1 MRPGSSPDLEY
12 KYDTLS
18 VDEVAAASERSPT
31 FDVAAVASVAGFRD
45 SCGSMPLDSSIPRR
59 TAAGCP
65 REMAR
70 EGKLVLAHVDGSR
83 SLQEIAIRVRLSLPE
98 AIEVFLQLLAL
109 GVVEIK
115 VERERSVVAT
125 GRRCR

>member
-1 MRPGSSPDLEY
+1 MSPGSSPDLEY

-65 REMAR
+65 REMGRA
-70 EGKLVLAHVDGSR
+70 GKLVLAHVDGAR
-83 SLQEIAIRVRLSLPE
+83 SLAEIALGVRLSLSDT
-98 AIEVFLQLLAL
+98 IEIFLQLLAL

-115 VERERSVVAT
+115 VEGTSAIVT